1 MHKYFIQYENF
12 SDEKK
17 TEIDNINK
25 DMTVKKQAAAYLLSI
40 DPETERLQVKKRIY
54 KQKYLNFKYFLY
66 YCIPNDRF
74 ILF

>member
-66 YCIPNDRF
+66 Y
-74 ILF
+74 